1 MITEKDTIKCEAI
14 FNDDKTHRLMWK
26 QVWNKD
32 KPMACVIMLNPS
44 MSDTIICDLTTSL
57 VVNNIA
63 RLEEYGGVFI
73 VNLFTILTP
82 KLQMRFAQETDINM
96 YENDN
101 YIRSSCEQSAV
112 IIMGWGCGAEKNVR
126 ISNRID
132 QVLTLLSKHEEKFR
146 VISDGRKSG
155 IHPLTPSCREKWI
168 LEVYNPEPKDT
179 EAPVVETEEK
189 PTDKNNSDP
198 T

>member
-1 MITEKDTIKCEAI
+1 MITEKDTIRCEAV
-14 FNDDKTHRLMWK
+14 FNDDKTHRLVWK

-57 VVNNIA
+57 VVNNVA
-63 RLEEYGGVFI
+63 RLESYGGVFI

-82 KLQMRFAQETDINM
+82 KLQMRFAQDTDIND

-101 YIRSSCEQSAV
+101 YILKCCEQSDV
-112 IIMGWGCGAEKNVR
+112 IILAWGCGAEKNVR

-132 QVLTLLSKHEEKFR
+132 QVLNLLSNHKEKFMAIGDSR
-146 VISDGRKSG
+146 RSHL
-155 IHPLTPSCREKWI
+155 HPLTPSCRDKWI
-168 LEVYNPEPKDT
+168 LEPYIR
-179 EAPVVETEEK
+179 ETENIDK
-189 PTDKNNSDP
+189 PADTDNSDP

>member
-32 KPMACVIMLNPS
+32 KPMACVIMINPS

-57 VVNNIA
+57 VVNNVA

-82 KLQMRFAQETDINM
+82 KLQMRFAQETDIND
-96 YENDN
+96 YS
-101 YIRSSCEQSAV
+101 I
-112 IIMGWGCGAEKNVR
+112 
-126 ISNRID
+126 
-132 QVLTLLSKHEEKFR
+132 
-146 VISDGRKSG
+146 
-155 IHPLTPSCREKWI
+155 
-168 LEVYNPEPKDT
+168 
-179 EAPVVETEEK
+179 
-189 PTDKNNSDP
+189 
-198 T
+198 

>member
-1 MITEKDTIKCEAI
+1 MITEKDTIRCEAV

-57 VVNNIA
+57 VVNNIV

-82 KLQMRFAQETDINM
+82 KLQMRFAQDTDIND

-101 YIRSSCEQSAV
+101 YILKCCEQSSE
-112 IIMGWGCGAEKNVR
+112 IILAWGCGAEKNVR

-132 QVLTLLSKHEEKFR
+132 QVLTLLSKHKEKFR

-168 LEVYNPEPKDT
+168 LEVYNPEYEDT
-179 EAPVVETEEK
+179 EESVTEAEETA
-189 PTDKNNSDP
+189 TDNNSSDP